1 MQGFVFGY
9 GLGTSRIT
17 LQEYNASIA
26 PIGNLQIGYNISMVN
41 GSIWG
46 TTLNIV
52 NAAQLSAEGISI
64 NITNNGRSP
73 PFSGFLE
80 ITMNNA
86 KAGKYSIQINATGDD
101 PSISNALLD
110 LLVTNKTGSVSQ
122 TTNSSGTTN
131 PGGPVATG
139 EYPGPLT
146 RKTNSSGTTIA
157 YVIVGL
163 LLFIVP
169 ILIVMTIKSLGRG
182 GAIIR
187 VSLFIEI
194 IAGAYLI
201 FFDQYLRDLGSLHWY
216 LLIVYTLLNLFFL
229 IEYGKRKKLG
239 VLRMKYLMAIIPAI
253 MALMILIDAAFD
265 MPLSQ
270 AAGTNGWAYLFGFG
284 TNPISSLM
292 PSLGTSILLFFSV
305 LVALLS
311 FYEKS

>member
-1 MQGFVFGY
+1 MVLLTILLLGLIPQFAFGY
-9 GLGTSRIT
+9 GLGTSKIT
-17 LQEYNASIA
+17 LQEYNASI
-26 PIGNLQIGYNISMVN
+26 GSVGNISISYNLSIASGSTWGTNLNVVN
-41 GSIWG
+41 GAS
-46 TTLNIV
+46 
-52 NAAQLSAEGISI
+52 LSANGIHVS
-64 NITNNGRSP
+64 ITNNGGDP
-73 PFSGFLE
+73 PFSGF
-80 ITMNNA
+80 IQIYANGA
-86 KAGKYSIQINATGDD
+86 KPGKYSVLINATGDD
-101 PSISNALLD
+101 PSISNAVLK
-110 LLVTNKTGSVSQ
+110 LLVTNNTGSVSQ
-122 TTNSSGTTN
+122 TTNSSVRPSPIG
-131 PGGPVATG
+131 PIKAGG
-139 EYPGPLT
+139 YP
-146 RKTNSSGTTIA
+146 IA
-157 YVIVGL
+157 YVLVGL
-163 LLFIVP
+163 LLLIVP
-169 ILIVMTIKSLGRG
+169 VFIAMAIKGLGFRSLV
-182 GAIIR
+182 IR
-187 VSLFIEI
+187 VSLAIEI

>member
-26 PIGNLQIGYNISMVN
+26 PIGNLQVGYNVSMAS
-41 GSIWG
+41 GSTWG

-52 NAAQLSAEGISI
+52 NAAELSAEGISI
-64 NITNNGRSP
+64 NITNNGGNP

-80 ITMNNA
+80 ITTNNA
-86 KAGKYSIQINATGDD
+86 KAGKYSVQINATGDD
-101 PSISNALLD
+101 PSINNALLNI
-110 LLVTNKTGSVSQ
+110 LVTNTTGSVSQ
-122 TTNSSGTTN
+122 KTNSSGTAN

-139 EYPGPLT
+139 GY
-146 RKTNSSGTTIA
+146 SIA

-163 LLFIVP
+163 LLLIIP
-169 ILIVMTIKSLGRG
+169 IMISIGIRSLGHG
-182 GAIIR
+182 SLIIR
-187 VSLFIEI
+187 MSLFIEI

-239 VLRMKYLMAIIPAI
+239 VLRMRYLMAIIPAI

-284 TNPISSLM
+284 TNPISSFM